1 MTRYFKPIYLSL
13 ALLSLLSCSSK
24 MEVDLIITD
33 AKIYTV
39 DSSFSIYQAMA
50 IKDAKILGIGS
61 TEQILREYTS
71 SKIESKEGK
80 IIYPGF
86 IDAHAH
92 LYNLGMQMQQVNL
105 TGATSF
111 DEVVLRIE
119 EFQKKN
125 QKKYIIG
132 RGWDQNLWD
141 GKNFP
146 TKDTL
151 DVLFPNT
158 PIALSRIDGHA
169 MLCNAKA
176 LELAKID
183 EQTQTKGGAILK
195 DENGYLT
202 GVLID
207 NPMQMVF
214 NSFPE
219 VSINEISKALRDAEQ
234 VCLSYGLTSL
244 SDAGLS
250 KKVIESID
258 SLQKADILKMRIYA
272 MVSNNEEDLDYYLSK
287 PPYKTNKLN
296 VRSVKVYADGALGSR
311 GAALKEEYSDHEGH
325 FGSMVIGHD
334 EFLQLAN
341 RIAKTEFQMNT
352 HAIGDSANVSV
363 LKTYQNILSGKKDK
377 RWRVEH
383 AQILD
388 ETDFQYFNKNI
399 LPSVQPTH
407 ATSDMYWAEDRIGS
421 KRIQHAYAYKQLL
434 NQVGIL
440 PLGTDFPVE
449 QVNPMLTFYAA
460 VSRQDTDGFPAGGFQ
475 KQNAL
480 SRKEALKGM
489 TIWAAYANF
498 EDHEK
503 GSLEKG
509 KWADFIV
516 LDEDLLHIH
525 IQKVPNLVV
534 KETYIDG
541 KLVFLH

>member
-111 DEVVLRIE
+111 DEVVSRIE

>member
-61 TEQILREYTS
+61 TEQILRQYTS
-71 SKIESKEGK
+71 SKIEAKEGK

-111 DEVVLRIE
+111 DEVVIRIE

-132 RGWDQNLWD
+132 RGWDQNLWN

>member
-111 DEVVLRIE
+111 DEVVIRIE